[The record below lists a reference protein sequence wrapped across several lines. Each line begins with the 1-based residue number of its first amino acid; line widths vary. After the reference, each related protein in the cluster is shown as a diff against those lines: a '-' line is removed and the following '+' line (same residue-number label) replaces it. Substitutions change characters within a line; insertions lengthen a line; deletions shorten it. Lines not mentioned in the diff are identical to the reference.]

1 MEKEQKLFIAKE
13 TSIETFNP
21 EIDKMIEGA
30 KQAVQYFKWLQDSQ
44 KATAQLIEH
53 QLKYAE
59 EQLENL
65 QLEKN
70 LKYGES
76 SN

>member
-1 MEKEQKLFIAKE
+1 MEKEQKTIVAKE
-13 TSIETFNP
+13 TSFEPLKP

-44 KATAQLIEH
+44 KATSLLIDH
-53 QLKYAE
+53 QLQFAE
-59 EQLENL
+59 EELSKLEV
-65 QLEKN
+65 EKN
-70 LKYGES
+70 SKYGQS

>member
-1 MEKEQKLFIAKE
+1 MKTFEAKE
-13 TSIETFNP
+13 TSIEHVQP

-59 EQLENL
+59 EQLEKL
-65 QLEKN
+65 EEEKN
-70 LKYGES
+70 LKYGQS